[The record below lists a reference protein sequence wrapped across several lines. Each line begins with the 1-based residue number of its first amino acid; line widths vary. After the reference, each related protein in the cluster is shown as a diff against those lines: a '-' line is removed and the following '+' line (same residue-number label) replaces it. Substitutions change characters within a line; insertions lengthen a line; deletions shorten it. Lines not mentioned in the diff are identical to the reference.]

1 LKLLVTG
8 RSGQLAQSLL
18 EAGSRSHF
26 DVVAVG
32 RPGLDLSRIA
42 SIEANIEQMNPSIVV
57 NAAAYTA
64 VDKAESE
71 PEQAHAINARGAGE
85 VAAACERH
93 GIPLIH
99 ISTDY
104 VFEGRKAEPYVEDD
118 AVGPTSVYGRSK
130 LEGEQRVAAA
140 CSRSIILRT
149 AWVYSPF
156 GHNFVKTMLRL
167 AASRAEIAVVDDQV
181 GCPTYAPHLADAVL
195 AVAERVLAH
204 GRHQGLWGVYHA
216 AGQGQATWCTFA
228 REIFR
233 CSAKLGGPAA
243 EVKAITTADYPTAAG
258 RPANSRLDCSK
269 LARVFGVCLP
279 DWREGTAQCVRRLI
293 AT

>member
-1 LKLLVTG
+1 MVTG
-8 RSGQLAQSLL
+8 RAGQLAQSLV
-18 EAGSRSHF
+18 EAAACRRV

-32 RPGLDLSRIA
+32 RPDLDLADRA
-42 SIEANIEQMNPSIVV
+42 SIEASIARVAPSIVV

-71 PEQAHAINARGAGE
+71 PEQARAINADGAQH
-85 VAAACERH
+85 VAAQCERL

-104 VFEGRKAEPYVEDD
+104 VFDGRKAGPYLEDD
-118 AVGPTSVYGRSK
+118 DVGPTGVYGHSK
-130 LEGEQRVAAA
+130 LEGERRVASA

-167 AASRAEIAVVDDQV
+167 AAARPEIAVVDDQI

-195 AVAERVLAH
+195 AVAERVLTDLPN
-204 GRHQGLWGVYHA
+204 REPWGIYHA
-216 AGQGQATWCTFA
+216 AGQGEASWCTFA
-228 REIFR
+228 REIFQ
-233 CSAKLGGPAA
+233 CSARLGGPTA
-243 EVKAITTADYPTAAG
+243 EVRAITTAEYPTAAR
-258 RPANSRLDCSK
+258 RPANSRLDCGK
-269 LARVFGVCLP
+269 LARTLGVRLA
-279 DWREGTAQCVRRLI
+279 DWRVGAADCVGRLI
-293 AT
+293 AP